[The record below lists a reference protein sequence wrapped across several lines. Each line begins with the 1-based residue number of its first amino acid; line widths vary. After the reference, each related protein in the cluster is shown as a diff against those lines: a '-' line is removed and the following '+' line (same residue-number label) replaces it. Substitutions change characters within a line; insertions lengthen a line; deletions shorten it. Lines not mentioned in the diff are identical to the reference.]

1 MRLLLCYNTHKQ
13 VTQACTPSN
22 PMTLLSLRSRD
33 AIAADLRDGSNPRL
47 PVLTA
52 AGKRQAEA
60 CATLL
65 RNGCALPLWAVE
77 G

>member
-1 MRLLLCYNTHKQ
+1 ML
-13 VTQACTPSN
+13 P
-22 PMTLLSLRSRD
+22 LSLRSRD

-52 AGKRQAEA
+52 AGKRQAET
-60 CATLL
+60 CATML
-65 RNGCALPLWAVE
+65 RNGCALPLWAVQ

>member
-1 MRLLLCYNTHKQ
+1 ML
-13 VTQACTPSN
+13 P
-22 PMTLLSLRSRD
+22 LSLRSRE

-47 PVLTA
+47 PVLTV

-65 RNGCALPLWAVE
+65 RNGCALPLWAVQ

>member
-1 MRLLLCYNTHKQ
+1 MRPLLCYSTRKQ
-13 VTQACTPSN
+13 VTQACTASKSMLP
-22 PMTLLSLRSRD
+22 LSLRSRD

-65 RNGCALPLWAVE
+65 RHGCALPLWAVQ